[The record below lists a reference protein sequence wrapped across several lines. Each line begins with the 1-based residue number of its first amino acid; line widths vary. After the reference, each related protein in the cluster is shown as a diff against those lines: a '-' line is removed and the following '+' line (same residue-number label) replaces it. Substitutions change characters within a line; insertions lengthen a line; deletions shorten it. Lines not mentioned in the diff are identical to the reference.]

1 MKKGLGSIP
10 KTLAWID
17 NEIALPDEPIQ
28 ASIQDHEEE
37 VNASQQGLQYGLTRA
52 TFIIKKEYARKLKA
66 YAYWERL
73 TVKEI
78 MEEMLADFFKDKK
91 VRNIPK
97 KPL

>member
-17 NEIALPDEPIQ
+17 NEINLPDE
-28 ASIQDHEEE
+28 SIRTAIEPEKE

-52 TFIIKKEYARKLKA
+52 TFIIKKEYAQKLKA

-78 MEEMLADFFKDKK
+78 MEEMLANYFKDKK
-91 VRNIPK
+91 VRSIPK
-97 KPL
+97 KP